1 MADQSTVKIADEQIR
16 SAIESWARAMR
27 AKDAAAVAAHWAQD
41 LVQFDFAPP
50 LRTVGN
56 DPQGLKDWF
65 VTWRDQIGF
74 AITELNVTA
83 GEDVAFCHALIHL
96 TGTRTDGSHSDVW
109 FRETLGL
116 RKVGDVWKIAHGHES
131 VPMHMDGS
139 FRAAIDLKP

>member
-1 MADQSTVKIADEQIR
+1 MADRSLVKIDERQNSIGNRILGSGHESQRRGR
-16 SAIESWARAMR
+16 SGGALGSGFGPVR
-27 AKDAAAVAAHWAQD
+27 
-41 LVQFDFAPP
+41 LAPP
-50 LRTVGN
+50 LWTVGN

-65 VTWRDQIGF
+65 ATWRDQIGF

-83 GEDVAFCHALIHL
+83 GDDVAFCYALIHL
-96 TGTRTDGSHSDVW
+96 TGSRTDGSHSDVW

-139 FRAAIDLKP
+139 FKAAIDLKP